1 MCYWW
6 QDGVVCLC
14 YITINLDLSSSSPTS
29 STTAALK
36 INIFVFLNLSLLWFE
51 EKMNEKRKSKH
62 WKQDTMFIWHP
73 CSVVWM
79 LWTLKRRTNDV
90 LCILSA
96 QLTFTLN
103 YHSLEDHITLSE
115 CREPLKDV
123 QTTYCMFILYMSYVC
138 CVHVLN
144 VHPN

>member
-1 MCYWW
+1 MTRRWCMPLLYYH
-6 QDGVVCLC
+6 QSRFIIVINNIINNGSIKNK
-14 YITINLDLSSSSPTS
+14 YICFSKPFS
-29 STTAALK
+29 
-36 INIFVFLNLSLLWFE
+36 FVIWRR
-51 EKMNEKRKSKH
+51 NERKRKSKH
-62 WKQDTMFIWHP
+62 SNGENKHNVHP
-73 CSVVWM
+73 YSVVWM
-79 LWTLKRRTNDV
+79 LWALKRRTNDV